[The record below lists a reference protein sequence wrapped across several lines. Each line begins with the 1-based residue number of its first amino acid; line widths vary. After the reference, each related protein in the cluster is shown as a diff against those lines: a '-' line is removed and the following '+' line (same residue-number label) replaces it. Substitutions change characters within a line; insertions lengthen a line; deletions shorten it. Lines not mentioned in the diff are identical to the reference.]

1 MRLRKIVLLFMIV
14 GFGAV
19 IEGVNTARNF
29 VKNEDG
35 FDILRSLQIDGD
47 FPFGNRSFRGPA
59 YDFTESQTAEASGIT
74 TIDVTN
80 AYGDVTVRRSNDP
93 KAMISIGL
101 RKEVFTRKSESAESI
116 SEKVKIE
123 MHREGSVL
131 RISTTRDARGAYR
144 MKTHFEIE
152 TPQPLETRI
161 VNRHGK
167 IIVEGARTVD
177 ASGEFDDMR
186 LSNITGDCVAKNRH
200 GNLEVISALTGCRV
214 EVEYGDA
221 HVEKLQAPSRIS
233 VTHGDLNAID
243 LGGALTAILRF
254 GDLQAQR
261 ISGGLNADG
270 QHSSLKIDDV
280 KGDVQVTN
288 QGDVDMQ
295 NILGR
300 VTVENRRGHV
310 KLLKAAASVLIKNTF
325 EEVAAS
331 DIAGFL
337 EISNQH
343 GNIRAERFLAGAK
356 LETDSEDVDVAD
368 FNGPLN
374 IIAKRGD
381 VSVKPLRKG
390 LAPIDVSVDIGDI
403 SLGLSETVNAILDA
417 SVERGDVEGTV
428 GALKTSEQ
436 GKRLLRA
443 TIGAGGPLLKLR
455 SRLGDIKLS
464 NEGDLEVSE
473 PDSPDAPEI
482 EMRGHPTARPE
493 HGLDPLPVAPK
504 AVTAAAAAPRP
515 RLPRAAK
522 PIEPPQPPAAPVKPS
537 PEGL

>member
-1 MRLRKIVLLFMIV
+1 MKLRKVILLFMIV

-19 IEGVNTARNF
+19 IEGVNKARTF
-29 VKNEDG
+29 VISEDG
-35 FDILRSLQIDGD
+35 FDILRNLQFDGD
-47 FPFGNRSFRGPA
+47 FPFGNRGFRGPSS
-59 YDFTESQTAEASGIT
+59 DFTESQTIEASGIV

-80 AYGDVTVRRSNDP
+80 AYGDVTVRRGHDAN
-93 KAMISIGL
+93 AMISVGL
-101 RKEVFTRKSESAESI
+101 RKEVFTRKSEGAESV
-116 SEKVKIE
+116 SNRVKLD

-131 RISTTRDARGAYR
+131 KVSTTRDARGDYR
-144 MKTHFEIE
+144 MKTHFDIE
-152 TPQPLETRI
+152 TPQPLEVRI

-167 IIVEGARTVD
+167 ILVEGAKTVD
-177 ASGEFDDMR
+177 LSGEFDEMR
-186 LSNITGDCVAKNRH
+186 VQNVTGECTAKNRH
-200 GNLEVISALTGCRV
+200 GDLEVISAAEGCKV
-214 EVEYGDA
+214 EVEYGNA
-221 HVEKLQAPSRIS
+221 HVEKLQAPSRVS

-254 GDLQAQR
+254 GDLQAKR

-280 KGDVQVTN
+280 KGDVEVTN

-300 VTVENRRGHV
+300 VTVENQRGHV
-310 KLLKAAASVLIKNTF
+310 KLLKAGASVLIKNTF

-331 DIAGFL
+331 DIGGFL

-343 GNIRAERFLAGAK
+343 GNIRAERFVAGAK

-374 IIAKRGD
+374 IVTKRGD

-403 SLGLSETVNAILDA
+403 SLALSETVNAILDA
-417 SVERGDVEGTV
+417 SVDRGDVEGTV

-436 GKRLLRA
+436 GKRVLRA

-464 NEGDLEVSE
+464 NENDLDVSE
-473 PDSPDAPEI
+473 PDSPDGPEI
-482 EMRGHPTARPE
+482 EMRWRSAPRPE

-504 AVTAAAAAPRP
+504 AVPAPAAAPQP

-522 PIEPPQPPAAPVKPS
+522 PIEPSQPPTAPVKPS